1 MDRIAQRYADPFS
14 FLGLYLNMG
23 RFSECVEKIVEAINR
38 ETKERYE
45 ERLDLMCWMMYVNK
59 YEGKKSF
66 GEWKKDFLGKKDDK
80 PKITLVKPEQMGKNL
95 DIAANTL
102 GKLRQSQKGGD

>member
-14 FLGLYLNMG
+14 FLGLYIQMG
-23 RFSECVEKIVEAINR
+23 RFSECVEKIVDAINR
-38 ETKERYE
+38 ETKERAE

-59 YEGKKSF
+59 YEGKKSY
-66 GEWKKDFLGKKDDK
+66 GEWKRAFLGKKEDK
-80 PKITLVKPEQMGKNL
+80 PQIQVVKPEQMSKNL